1 MSERRLG
8 TSLRVFA
15 ALSALAGAAACA
27 GEPGSPTATVSLGLE
42 GVPER
47 VRSITLM
54 VLRSDR
60 VVASAT
66 ITPPSTRFELG
77 VPAEVPLELR
87 VVARTERPAGRGLG
101 TMPAFVG
108 SVVRSLPLSSEPIA
122 VGLTVEPAGVLGVDA
137 LVDLSLPG
145 ATLRLEP
152 DARAG
157 APVLVPLT
165 PLASS
170 ATLVLPRGRYRA
182 SVEPT
187 GDRVRARLGSL
198 GPVVV
203 EAEAETTWSPRILPA
218 PEGEDRL
225 ASLAVSATLDGRPL
239 VGAHVPF
246 DGAPRTLT
254 LALTASAADGLAFR
268 DDDAAARFVVDVFPS
283 TALADGRA
291 RVTRLQAR
299 PTFEIRGPG
308 RLLVLAEL
316 EPSARRGLPLQRL
329 LAFDVAPPG
338 WTPSLPVEAR
348 VALLEPERL
357 DVGTPLVVEL
367 IDADGRHALG
377 TPARI
382 AIDRASPWVEVEP
395 RTRAFAGFGA
405 VTVARSAAP
414 GLRAGSVALTVT
426 STRAALVETA
436 TIALPS
442 VSP

>member
-1 MSERRLG
+1 MSERRLALLG
-8 TSLRVFA
+8 VALA
-15 ALSALAGAAACA
+15 ALAACA
-27 GEPGSPTATVSLGLE
+27 TEAEPPTTTVALALE

-87 VVARTERPAGRGLG
+87 VLARTDRPAGRGLG

-137 LVDLSLPG
+137 IFDLSLPG

-152 DARAG
+152 DAREG

-182 SVEPT
+182 SLEPT
-187 GDRVRARLGSL
+187 GDRVRARLGTL

-203 EAEAETTWSPRILPA
+203 EAETATDWFPRILPA
-218 PEGEDRL
+218 AEGDDRL
-225 ASLAVSATLDGRPL
+225 ARVAVSATLDGRPL
-239 VGAHVPF
+239 VGAHIPF
-246 DGAPRTLT
+246 EGAPRVLT
-254 LALTASAADGLAFR
+254 LALTASTADGRAF
-268 DDDAAARFVVDVFPS
+268 DDVDDGARFVVDVFPAA
-283 TALADGRA
+283 ALADGLA
-291 RVTRLQAR
+291 RVTRPEAT
-299 PTFEIRGPG
+299 PVFEVRAPG

-316 EPSARRGLPLQRL
+316 EPSPRRGAPLQQL

-338 WTPSLPVEAR
+338 WTPGLPIEAR
-348 VALLEPERL
+348 VALFEPERL

-367 IDADGRHALG
+367 LDAEGRHALG
-377 TPARI
+377 TRGRI
-382 AIDRASPWVEVEP
+382 SVDRASPWIAVEP
-395 RTRAFAGFGA
+395 LARVFSGVGA
-405 VTVARSAAP
+405 LTVARSAAP
-414 GLRAGSVALTVT
+414 ALRAGSVALTIT

-436 TIALPS
+436 TVAVPS
-442 VSP
+442 VLP

>member
-1 MSERRLG
+1 MSERRSAILG
-8 TSLRVFA
+8 TALA
-15 ALSALAGAAACA
+15 ALVACA
-27 GEPGSPTATVSLGLE
+27 TEVELPTTTVALGLD

-47 VRSITLM
+47 VQSITLL

-87 VVARTERPAGRGLG
+87 VLARTERPAGRGLG

-108 SVVRSLPLSSEPIA
+108 SVVRSLPLSSEPIT
-122 VGLTVEPAGVLGVDA
+122 VGLTLEPAGVLGVDA
-137 LVDLSLPG
+137 SFDPSLSG
-145 ATLRLEP
+145 TTLRLEP
-152 DARAG
+152 DGRAG
-157 APVLVPLT
+157 SPVLVPLT
-165 PLASS
+165 TLASS

-187 GDRVRARLGSL
+187 GARVTARLGTL

-203 EAEAETTWSPRILPA
+203 EAETETDWLPRIVPA
-218 PEGEDRL
+218 PAGTDRL
-225 ASLAVSATLDGRPL
+225 ARVAVSVTLDGRPL

-246 DGAPRTLT
+246 DGTPRQLT
-254 LALTASAADGLAFR
+254 LALTASTADGRAFEDV
-268 DDDAAARFVVDVFPS
+268 DDDTRFVVDVFPAA
-283 TALADGRA
+283 ALADGLA
-291 RVTRLQAR
+291 RVTRLEAA
-299 PTFEIRGPG
+299 PTFEVRAPG

-316 EPSARRGLPLQRL
+316 EPSPSRGAPLQQF

-348 VALLEPERL
+348 VALFEPERL
-357 DVGTPLVVEL
+357 DVGTLLVLEL
-367 IDADGRHALG
+367 LDVDGRHALG
-377 TPARI
+377 TTGRVSV
-382 AIDRASPWVEVEP
+382 DRASPWIAVDPIARV
-395 RTRAFAGFGA
+395 FSGFGA
-405 VTVARSAAP
+405 LAVARSAVPAR
-414 GLRAGSVALTVT
+414 RAGSVALTIT

-436 TIALPS
+436 TVAVPA